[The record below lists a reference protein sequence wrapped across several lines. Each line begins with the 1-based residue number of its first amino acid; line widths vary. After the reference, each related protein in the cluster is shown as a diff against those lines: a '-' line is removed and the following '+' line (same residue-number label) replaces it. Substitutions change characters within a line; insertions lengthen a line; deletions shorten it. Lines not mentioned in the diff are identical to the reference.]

1 MSHFHLYMY
10 SWDGEYTDCW
20 PYAQAME
27 GIMETLIFVNH
38 PAGEYYAALTKIL
51 PISIGGRYIDPE
63 RGWTEMLRLEKNHN
77 PYAEQYVSRG
87 YCPPELRK
95 DIAK

>member
-1 MSHFHLYMY
+1 MY

-27 GIMETLIFVNH
+27 GIMETLIFANH

-63 RGWTEMLRLEKNHN
+63 RGWTEMLRLEKIIIHTRNN
-77 PYAEQYVSRG
+77 MSRVVTAR
-87 YCPPELRK
+87 PS
-95 DIAK
+95 